1 MTRFTAILITS
12 TALLGASQA
21 LAGVYTKDKGEEFF
35 WTEGTEKPA
44 PEATVE
50 AKDPK
55 STPPVANPLLKDY
68 PLLDAPQHET
78 PHAGVPRYMDD
89 DCFLGK
95 SMPKKTEFSNRG
107 IHDATDGHSVS
118 PEDRRAGEMT
128 GDDGVL
134 EAIQD
139 NPCALLKRRGGHN
152 AESGQEYTHPDD
164 IRRANTLED
173 RRIPIH
179 EVGRYAPEGS
189 SLWHRNSDDPYI
201 DASKT
206 WTVRKGAML
215 SEVLIAWGE
224 DAGFN
229 VVWSSSY
236 DYIIQA
242 DVRIRGT
249 FPEAAGQVIESY
261 ANANPPLSADFHLAN
276 RVLVVDTASELDGR

>member
-21 LAGVYTKDKGEEFF
+21 LAGVYTKDKGDEFF
-35 WTEGTEKPA
+35 WTDEVEKPA
-44 PEATVE
+44 GEMAVE

-55 STPPVANPLLKDY
+55 SNPPVANPLLKDY
-68 PLLDAPQHET
+68 PLEDAPQNDI
-78 PHAGVPRYMDD
+78 PHAGEARYVED
-89 DCFLGK
+89 DCVVHAN
-95 SMPKKTEFSNRG
+95 MPKKTEFSNRG
-107 IHDATDGHSVS
+107 IHDSTGGRSVS
-118 PEDRRAGEMT
+118 PEERRSGEMA

-134 EAIQD
+134 EVIQET
-139 NPCALLKRRGGHN
+139 PCTVMKRRGGDD
-152 AESGQEYTHPDD
+152 AESAQEYTHPDD
-164 IRRANTLED
+164 IRRANTFEE

-189 SLWHRNSDDPYI
+189 SLWHRNPDDPYI

-206 WTVRKGAML
+206 WTVKKGAML
-215 SEVLIAWGE
+215 SEVLTAWGE

-236 DYIIQA
+236 DYIVQA
-242 DVRIRGT
+242 DVKIRGT

-261 ANANPPLSADFHLAN
+261 ANANPPISADFHLAN
-276 RVLVVDTASELDGR
+276 RVLVVDLASEIDGR